1 MAHLPQYLAD
11 TWYFYRKHFISL
23 CVILLPLTL
32 PIDIIYTALEFNPEG
47 VISDDAPILLWLFS
61 MLLYPLYQGAV
72 ILFLAAK
79 VNSKNASIRDCY
91 IRAWH
96 YYRPLLMV
104 YFLSSL
110 AMVAGFML
118 FIIPGFFIAARLMF
132 AEFYCI
138 FEDKKSLEAISLSGE
153 ICRAY
158 QSLFLAA
165 LLIYIIIIA
174 GPLIAVEYLL
184 QQQLIWSWPLSLMVN
199 VVSTLTTP
207 LMTIFAFRVYSHHTG
222 MDKTATQSQ
231 EII

>member
-32 PIDIIYTALEFNPEG
+32 PIDIIDTVLEFSPEG

-72 ILFLAAK
+72 ILFLAQK
-79 VNSKNASIRDCY
+79 VNGKNASIKAHY
-91 IRAWH
+91 IQSWR
-96 YYRPLLMV
+96 YYGPLLMV
-104 YFLSSL
+104 YLLSSL
-110 AMVAGFML
+110 AMAAGFML
-118 FIIPGFFIAARLMF
+118 LIIPGFFIAARLMF
-132 AEFYCI
+132 AEIYCV
-138 FEDKKSLEAISLSGE
+138 FEDNKSLEAISLSIE
-153 ICRAY
+153 SCRAY
-158 QSLFLAA
+158 QSLFLAT
-165 LLIYIIIIA
+165 LLIYITFIA

-222 MDKTATQSQ
+222 MDKTAGQSQ
-231 EII
+231 